1 MYNDDDDDDGN
12 VRILLRIDQYIYTPA
27 VDCVLDQRVLLG
39 IALPRRAYFTYSLLF
54 SFRGMQEDSVKTY
67 ETTINVPV

>member
-27 VDCVLDQRVLLG
+27 VDCVLDQRVLVR

-54 SFRGMQEDSVKTY
+54 KCKKKQYDE
-67 ETTINVPV
+67 